1 MARQR
6 SPRREFW
13 LSHLRKWRVQGG
25 TLKAYAQAN
34 ELPIG
39 TFYAAKSTYTR
50 CAAKNKAMRSASASA
65 PVATLLPVQLAAA
78 HARELTRVNLP
89 NGVCIEVPGRLA
101 PEEWRTLLDASRS
114 GT

>member
-13 LSHLRKWRVQGG
+13 LSHLRNWRVQGG

-34 ELPIG
+34 DLPVG

-50 CAAKNKAMRSASASA
+50 CATKNKAMRSAS
-65 PVATLLPVQLAAA
+65 VATLLPVQLAAA
-78 HARELTRVNLP
+78 HSRELTRVNLP